1 MLSVSSQALKG
12 RDKAA
17 VAKGSREALNMARTA
32 PLTRR
37 KAEEAAADAGGA
49 ATDGVV
55 VGAVMQSAELRSAAS
70 SAGTNVSG
78 DGALN
83 ITPRIVSRSAGG
95 DSHKSALRAA
105 QASYKRRRG
114 RGSGVTFSGTDVEV
128 SNKGERTPRRTHFAE
143 DAAPTAEA
151 AGAGAG
157 GSAGSGAQ
165 PHRMTAGD
173 RAARAAQR
181 NEDRRRRDSETRWER
196 LKAASANLV
205 AARVAELDNMH
216 IAELEGVAA

>member
-1 MLSVSSQALKG
+1 MSSQALKG

-128 SNKGERTPRRTHFAE
+128 SNKGEHTPRRTHFAQ
-143 DAAPTAEA
+143 APRLRLLDSS
-151 AGAGAG
+151 GVVQ
-157 GSAGSGAQ
+157 GSHLGVEIDVS
-165 PHRMTAGD
+165 TFT
-173 RAARAAQR
+173 
-181 NEDRRRRDSETRWER
+181 RRSVQDTFT
-196 LKAASANLV
+196 
-205 AARVAELDNMH
+205 
-216 IAELEGVAA
+216 